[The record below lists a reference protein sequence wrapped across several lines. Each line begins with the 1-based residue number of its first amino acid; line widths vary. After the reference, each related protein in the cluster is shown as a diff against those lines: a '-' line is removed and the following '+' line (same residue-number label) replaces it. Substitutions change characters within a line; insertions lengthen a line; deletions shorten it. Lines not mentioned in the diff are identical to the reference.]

1 MTTGIQTL
9 PRRVRLASVI
19 AGLLSSTTAIAVIG
33 MAGVV
38 PTAAA
43 YANTRDSGAGRAVSG
58 STLAERAPSSSL
70 TRSKYYVNTFAT
82 AYGFLSPHCM
92 DDDSQHCRPQGELFA
107 APSNYVFCKTWG
119 DKVGTSSQY
128 NHWWL
133 LTDLDRVYPGKSGT
147 AYVSAYYLRNWG
159 NDVAKDNSGRV
170 IPNC

>member
-1 MTTGIQTL
+1 MTTGIQTR
-9 PRRVRLASVI
+9 PRRMRLASVM
-19 AGLLSSTTAIAVIG
+19 AGLLTSTTALTVVGIT
-33 MAGVV
+33 GVV
-38 PTAAA
+38 STAAA
-43 YANTRDSGAGRAVSG
+43 YASRGDSGAERAVSR
-58 STLAERAPSSSL
+58 STFAEHAPSSPL

-92 DDDSQHCRPQGELFA
+92 GDDSQHCRPQGELFA
-107 APSNYVFCKTWG
+107 ARSNYVFCKTWG
-119 DKVGTSSQY
+119 DKVGSNSQY